1 MNETRNIIAS
11 LEFGR
16 EVSQICYYDRKEK
29 TPVSLSVKTGSN
41 LYTFPTMLSK
51 RPKAEV
57 WHFGLEASYFS
68 RHEGEIPVEN
78 LMDLC
83 MKGEP
88 VEIDGGYYRT
98 EELLEIFLRGC
109 LSMLG
114 IADAPRQIR
123 AVMITVPELNRVLV
137 RKIQRVC
144 SRMKFSSGQ
153 VMIQDYDESFY
164 YYAMCTRRDNGNRM
178 TGLFAFDENQ
188 VTFSR
193 MCIDTGKKPLLV
205 QVEKGNT
212 VTLSEDPEQRDTE
225 FCQFITDSCGN
236 DVYSSIYL
244 VGEGFAKDWAV
255 RSIPLLC
262 KNQRHVYYGNNLYVR
277 GACLAAV
284 ERSEGSVLNG
294 YLYVGNALV
303 KHHVSMEVNIQ
314 GKDQRYTVAEAGKN
328 WYETENKFEM
338 ILDNTEELEFLIQPM
353 EGGEETRYVMKLPG
367 LPKRPPKTTRLR
379 IHVMYESATVCVI
392 LVQDLGFGEM
402 FPSSGLIWTE
412 RASW

>member
-16 EVSQICYYDRKEK
+16 EVSQICYYDRQEK

-78 LMDLC
+78 LMELC

-212 VTLSEDPEQRDTE
+212 VTL
-225 FCQFITDSCGN
+225 
-236 DVYSSIYL
+236 
-244 VGEGFAKDWAV
+244 
-255 RSIPLLC
+255 
-262 KNQRHVYYGNNLYVR
+262 
-277 GACLAAV
+277 
-284 ERSEGSVLNG
+284 
-294 YLYVGNALV
+294 
-303 KHHVSMEVNIQ
+303 
-314 GKDQRYTVAEAGKN
+314 
-328 WYETENKFEM
+328 
-338 ILDNTEELEFLIQPM
+338 
-353 EGGEETRYVMKLPG
+353 
-367 LPKRPPKTTRLR
+367 
-379 IHVMYESATVCVI
+379 
-392 LVQDLGFGEM
+392 
-402 FPSSGLIWTE
+402 
-412 RASW
+412 